1 MEVNS
6 RPGQTVELSDSGA
19 LTILNSAQW
28 PDLCQCLTQSYTTN
42 MPDLDPLSLL
52 EPFINLIDNQQVK
65 ETVRET
71 ARIYYEGDNGVTINL
86 IPSIIIGL
94 LALLGLM
101 KLLGIPILSSF
112 GLGGDEGGDG
122 DYGAPTGGYGEPSTG
137 YGRAY
142 ARSSDFD
149 QTVADLQSQ
158 VAQLQASE
166 VELRNQLYYNTPSS
180 PAVNSNQIGFTS

>member
-1 MEVNS
+1 MD
-6 RPGQTVELSDSGA
+6 T
-19 LTILNSAQW
+19 
-28 PDLCQCLTQSYTTN
+28 
-42 MPDLDPLSLL
+42 LSLL
-52 EPFINLIDNQQVK
+52 EPFIDLIDNPDIK
-65 ETVRET
+65 ETVKET
-71 ARIYYEGDNGVTINL
+71 ARIYYNGDSGVTINL
-86 IPSIIIGL
+86 IPSIVIGL

-101 KLLGIPILSSF
+101 KALGVPILSSF
-112 GLGGDEGGDG
+112 GLGGLTGGGGSSDG

-158 VAQLQASE
+158 IAQLQASE
-166 VELRNQLYYNTPSS
+166 VELRNQLYYNTAGA